1 MAGGGPSLTIGV
13 GVASETGARR
23 RNEDFV
29 GAARPSPLSADRFG
43 HALALADGMGGA
55 KGGREAAETAVRGF
69 LDGYYDKPESWGTR
83 RTASSVLEA
92 LNGWIHAIGRQGE
105 LAGMG
110 CTFTGLVLRGR
121 TAHVLHVGDSRLY
134 RFGQG
139 RLCRLTQD
147 HCMDQPGLTHVLYRA
162 MGLEEGLRLDY
173 ASHPLDLHDRFLI
186 CSDGVHGALSNVRI
200 ADILARQQG
209 PEETARALVTAAIE
223 ADSQDNASALVVD
236 ILALPPADR
245 AGLRQALDGLPIPPL
260 PRSGETVD
268 GFLLGKLLSD
278 GRYTRLFVAEDQ
290 QEGGAVVLKF
300 PRPRAAGDDAF
311 KSAFLREALVSAEI
325 RSPHV
330 GHVIELPPDR
340 QSRLYAVM
348 PFYEGETLEQRL
360 SRHPKLGL
368 EEGRRIGVKLC
379 QAVASLHRAGVIHR
393 DIKPDNVILG
403 AGGEVRLIDLG
414 VVRLPGLEEIA
425 GGDIPGT
432 PSFMAP
438 ELFEGERG
446 DEASDIYALG
456 ATLYRAFT
464 GHFPHGEIEPFT
476 KPRFGKARNLN
487 KDRPDLPSWLDFTL
501 SKAMAGLPRERFA
514 DATEMLHAL
523 ESGPSA
529 RPADAS
535 RRRPLYQRNPLLF
548 WQIIAAL
555 QGLLLAWCLAR
566 R

>member
-1 MAGGGPSLTIGV
+1 MVGGGSALSIGI
-13 GVASETGARR
+13 GIASETGLRR

-29 GAARPSPLSADRFG
+29 GAARPMPLTADRFG

-55 KGGREAAETAVRGF
+55 KGGREAAEIAVRGF
-69 LDGYYDKPESWGTR
+69 LDGYYDKPESWGVR
-83 RTASSVLEA
+83 RATSSVLEA
-92 LNGWIHAIGRQGE
+92 LNGWIHAIGRQGD
-105 LAGMG
+105 LTGMG

-121 TAHVLHVGDSRLY
+121 TAHVVHIGDSRLY

-139 RLCRLTQD
+139 RLSRLTQD
-147 HCMDQPGLTHVLYRA
+147 HCLEQPGLSHVLYRA

-186 CSDGVHGALSNVRI
+186 CCDGVHGALSDARI

-209 PEETARALVTAAIE
+209 PEETARALVTSAIE
-223 ADSQDNASALVVD
+223 AGSQDNCSALVVD

-245 AGLRQALDGLPIPPL
+245 AGLSQALAALPIPPL
-260 PRSGETVD
+260 PKSGEGVD
-268 GFLLGKLLSD
+268 GFLLGQMLSD
-278 GRYTRLFVAEDQ
+278 GRYTRLFVAEDR
-290 QEGGAVVLKF
+290 QEGGQVVLKF
-300 PRPRAAGDDAF
+300 PRPRAAADEAF
-311 KSAFLREALVSAEI
+311 KSAFLREAWVSAQLK
-325 RSPHV
+325 SPHI

-340 QSRLYAVM
+340 QTRLYAVM

-379 QAVASLHRAGVIHR
+379 QALASLHRAGVIHR

-403 AGGEVRLIDLG
+403 TGGEVRLIDLG
-414 VVRLPGLEEIA
+414 VVRLPGLEDVL

-438 ELFEGERG
+438 ELFAGEQG
-446 DEASDIYALG
+446 DEASDLYALG

-464 GHFPHGEIEPFT
+464 GHFPHGEIEPFS
-476 KPRFGKARNLN
+476 KPRFGRPRSLI

-501 SKAMAGLPRERFA
+501 AKAMSLKPEERFA

-529 RPADAS
+529 QPAEAS
-535 RRRPLYQRNPLLF
+535 RRPLYERNPLLF
-548 WQIIAAL
+548 WQVVAAL
-555 QGLLLAWCLAR
+555 QGGLLLWFLAR
-566 R
+566 H